1 MHRHMDQFLA
11 TAAHDL
17 RTPVSVALMSVDLA
31 QLRVERVAKA
41 VAPAPDCDRSAGWC
55 DNVSSAIN
63 ALEHASQA
71 IERLSRFT
79 SRLFDVALARTGELE
94 LRPLACDL
102 ATLVR
107 DYTGAQR
114 ALTPDRTIRLDLP
127 TDMAVPVVADA
138 DRLGQVV
145 TNFLTNALKYSP
157 PNRPIDVNLAVDGR
171 QVRLAVRDRGPG
183 LPLEERDR
191 VWEPFH
197 RAQGIAAQGS
207 TRESL
212 GLGLYICKTV
222 VERHGGQVGVE
233 SVVGKGSTFWFTL
246 PLAGAIG

>member
-1 MHRHMDQFLA
+1 MNRHLDQFLA

-17 RTPVSVALMSVDLA
+17 RTPVSVALMGVDLA

-41 VAPAPDCDRSAGWC
+41 VAPAPDGDRSAGWC

-79 SRLFDVALARTGELE
+79 NRLFDVALARTGELE

-107 DYTGAQR
+107 DYTGAER

-191 VWEPFH
+191 VWELFH